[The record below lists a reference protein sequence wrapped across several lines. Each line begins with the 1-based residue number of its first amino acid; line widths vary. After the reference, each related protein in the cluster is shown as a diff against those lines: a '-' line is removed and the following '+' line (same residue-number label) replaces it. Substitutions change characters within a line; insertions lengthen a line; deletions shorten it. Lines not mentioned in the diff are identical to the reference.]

1 MVKTV
6 KEAVKEVVE
15 GKKQNIQ
22 LTLMSELFNAALEQW
37 NNEIVEYKDIA
48 GYQLS
53 GEWVAIMEKDGTT
66 HAYPKSEIK
75 HVKHYS
81 E

>member
-1 MVKTV
+1 MVKTI

-15 GKKQNIQ
+15 GKKQNITLRLKDLYNDETDKYDEQ
-22 LTLMSELFNAALEQW
+22 YLTFE
-37 NNEIVEYKDIA
+37 DIA